1 MKDYSRY
8 IGAIIIAPLLVFLFI
23 GGIYLR
29 GLVLVLSLFGMY
41 EFFKVV
47 KEKNI
52 HPISIFAYL
61 LCLIYYISLK
71 PQNNFEL
78 LMLLLI
84 ATIFVLLCIIVFFN
98 SKYNFV
104 DVSITILGFLY
115 VGLFFSFIVLINLKQ
130 YGNFL
135 VWLIFIS
142 SWMGDTTAYYVGSKL
157 GKHKLSPHVSQ
168 KKTIEGA
175 VGGILGATIS
185 CGIYGLVIK
194 NYNVNIEVYHFFIIG
209 ALGGTFGLVGDLVAS
224 AIKRYVGVK
233 DYSNLIPGHGGIL
246 DRFDSI
252 LFVSVVVYYYIT
264 IIMGM

>member
-1 MKDYSRY
+1 MKNNRY
-8 IGAIIIAPLLVFLFI
+8 LGAVIIAPLLVFLFI
-23 GGIYLR
+23 GGVYLR
-29 GLVLVLSLFGMY
+29 YLVLVLSLCGMY

-47 KEKNI
+47 KEKSI
-52 HPISIFAYL
+52 HPISIFAYI
-61 LCLIYYISLK
+61 LCLIYYVTLK
-71 PQNNFEL
+71 PKNSFEL

-84 ATIFVLLCIIVFFN
+84 AAIFMLLCLIVFLN
-98 SKYNFV
+98 SDYNFV

-115 VGLFFSFIVLINLKQ
+115 VGVFFSFIVLVNLKQ
-130 YGNFL
+130 FGNFL
-135 VWLIFIS
+135 VWIIFIS
-142 SWMGDTTAYYVGSKL
+142 SWMGDTAAYYVGSKF

-175 VGGILGATIS
+175 IGGILGATIA
-185 CGIYGLVIK
+185 CGVYGLFARY
-194 NYNVNIEVYHFFIIG
+194 YNVNIEIYHFLIMG
-209 ALGGTFGLVGDLVAS
+209 ALGGVVGLIGDLAAS